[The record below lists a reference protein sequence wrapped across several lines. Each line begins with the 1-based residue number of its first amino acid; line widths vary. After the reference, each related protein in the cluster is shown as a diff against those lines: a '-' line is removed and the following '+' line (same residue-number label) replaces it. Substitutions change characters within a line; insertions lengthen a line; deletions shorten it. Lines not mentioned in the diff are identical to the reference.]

1 MELSIPKLLILTTE
15 YHHKHRFRLHNFVP
29 HFAKKLSV
37 RVIDVASPLFDR
49 NSEGSA
55 FDFMIR
61 KVLAQLP
68 WSLLDFEKTDDI
80 ELSTLRS
87 LIPGAISKL
96 FSYPLVRYVASK
108 IQNSDLILATPYTAC
123 MMALFL
129 KTEIPIVYEDV
140 DRFCLF
146 YTNPVKRFIVHYLEE
161 YCILHATYVVT
172 ASPELLSDSI
182 EIRGG
187 NTSFIPNGVDF
198 SLFRNEMKRCHKDRR
213 NRYALVYVGAVEPWS
228 GIDIAIKALAEA
240 IREEPR
246 LKLIVV
252 GGGSMGY
259 VSHLKRLAK
268 KLGILG
274 GVDFLGKKRYAEIPV
289 LLSEVGIGIA
299 TFPINELWRKAFPYK
314 VLEYGAAGLPIV
326 MSDATYLSKLV
337 KENEAGV
344 VIKNLDPSD
353 VAEAILRLTSDQLE
367 WQRMS
372 LNAIKLAKFYDV
384 EKLAAEEVN
393 TLLKL
398 IR

>member
-1 MELSIPKLLILTTE
+1 MGIPKLLILTTE
-15 YHHKHRFRLHNFVP
+15 YHHRHRFRLHNFVP
-29 HFAKKLSV
+29 HFAKKFSV
-37 RVIDVASPLFDR
+37 RVIDIASPLFDC
-49 NSEGSA
+49 NFEGSA

-68 WSLLDFEKTDDI
+68 WSLLNFNKMDNI

-96 FSYPLVRYVASK
+96 FSYPLVRYVVNK
-108 IQNSDLILATPYTAC
+108 IHNSDLILATPYTAC
-123 MMALFL
+123 IMALL
-129 KTEIPIVYEDV
+129 SKTEIPIVYEDV
-140 DRFCLF
+140 DRFYLF
-146 YTNPVKRFIVHYLEE
+146 YRNPVKRFLVRYLEE
-161 YCILHATYVVT
+161 YCILHATYVIT
-172 ASPELLSDSI
+172 ASPELRNDSM
-182 EIRGG
+182 EIRGE

-198 SLFRNEMKRCHKDRR
+198 SFFKNEMERCPKDRR
-213 NRYALVYVGAVEPWS
+213 NRYVLVYVGAVEPWS

-240 IREEPR
+240 ICEEPR

-259 VSHLKRLAK
+259 VNHLKRLAK

-274 GVDFLGKKRYAEIPV
+274 DVDFLGKKRYAEIPV

-314 VLEYGAAGLPIV
+314 VLEYGAAGLPII
-326 MSDATYLSKLV
+326 MSDVTYLSKLV

-344 VIKNLDPSD
+344 VVKNLDPKD
-353 VAEAILRLTSDQLE
+353 VAEAILRLTGDQLE
-367 WQRMS
+367 WQRMA
-372 LNAIKLAKFYDV
+372 LNAIKLAKLYDV
-384 EKLAAEEVN
+384 ERLAAEEVN
-393 TLLKL
+393 ILLKL